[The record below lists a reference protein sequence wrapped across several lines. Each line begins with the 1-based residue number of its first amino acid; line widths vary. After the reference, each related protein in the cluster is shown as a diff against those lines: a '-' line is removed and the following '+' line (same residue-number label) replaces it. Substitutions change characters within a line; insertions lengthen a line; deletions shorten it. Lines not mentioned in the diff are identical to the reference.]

1 MRDYYMKGEAGQF
14 GVAGQDARLIHTI
27 ISRAVTKNWWLISL
41 YAVITIAGVV
51 VSYFLSGWVSVAVT
65 AAVAVVTFLIG
76 LRMMHQV
83 VTITNE
89 VR

>member
-1 MRDYYMKGEAGQF
+1 MIAEAGQF
-14 GVAGQDARLIHTI
+14 GVAGQNARLIHTI
-27 ISRAVTKNWWLISL
+27 ISRAVSKNWWLISL
-41 YAVITIAGVV
+41 YIAITIAGVA

-65 AAVAVVTFLIG
+65 AAVAIVTFLVG